1 MCALCTPVN
10 ALILRSPNAQHGEA
24 QWTDTATREVNGA
37 EVMEKPKEKGR
48 IEPYHHPAAGWGALK
63 YVAINLIKEKVSG
76 GNYRALFKQNQ
87 PDGFDCPG
95 CAWPDRQHASTF
107 EFCENG
113 VKAVAAEATTKRVT
127 PAFFAEHTVEELM
140 QQTDYELEQHGRL
153 TDPMVY
159 DSLTDKYKPI
169 AWDDAYR
176 LIATHL
182 NQLDNPD
189 QAAFYTSGRAS
200 NEAAFLYQ
208 LFVRMY
214 GTNNFPDCSN
224 MCHEATSRGLPTTV
238 GIGKGTVTLDDFEH
252 ADTLLIFG
260 QNPATNH
267 PRMLGELRECAKR
280 GATIVSINPLRE
292 RGLERFSSPQHPL
305 EMLTMSSTKIAS
317 TFIQPRLGGDFALI
331 KGVAKRVVELDDEAI
346 ERGEERIL
354 DVEFIKEHTLGLEAF
369 AADLRAESWP
379 ALEEESGVSRE
390 EIENLARI
398 YVNGKRVIVT
408 WGMGITQHKHSVPTV
423 HMLSNLMLMRGNIG
437 REGAGLCPV
446 RGHSN
451 VQGNRTVGIE
461 EKPSQA
467 FLDRLG
473 NVFGF
478 EPPREHG
485 LDVVETIEH
494 MLEGHVK
501 VFLGLG
507 GNFAM
512 ATPDTPRTFDALR
525 SCNLTMHITT
535 KLNRSHLV
543 HGRDALILPTLGR
556 TEIDIQGGVSQG
568 ITVEDSMSMVHI
580 SYGMSIPASK
590 NLMSETAIV
599 ANIAHA
605 TLGDD
610 KVDWL
615 ERARNYALIR
625 DDIEQVLDGFENY
638 NERIK
643 HPGGFHLRVASRERD
658 WQTATGKANF
668 MVHKI
673 ETDTPIRRAKALH
686 GERVMTLMTTRSHD
700 QYNTTI
706 YALDDRYRGVFGQRR
721 VVFVN
726 PADLDMLGFKAGER
740 VDMTTV
746 WDDGID
752 RRADSFLLVEYD
764 IPRGCIGAYYPETNP
779 LVPLSSVGDVCNTPT
794 SKSIPVLLHRCASSA
809 AAA

>member
-1 MCALCTPVN
+1 MGKTK
-10 ALILRSPNAQHGEA
+10 SPA
-24 QWTDTATREVNGA
+24 
-37 EVMEKPKEKGR
+37 R

-63 YVAINLIKEKVSG
+63 YVAINLIKERVSG
-76 GNYRALFKQNQ
+76 GDYRALFKQNQ

-127 PAFFAEHTVEELM
+127 PDFFAEHTIDELM
-140 QQTDYELEQHGRL
+140 KQTDYELEQHGRL
-153 TDPMVY
+153 TDPMAY
-159 DSLTDKYKPI
+159 NALLDKYVPI
-169 AWDDAYR
+169 SWADAFE
-176 LIATHL
+176 LIASHL
-182 NQLDNPD
+182 NNLDDPD

-200 NEAAFLYQ
+200 NEAAFVYQ

-224 MCHEATSRGLPTTV
+224 MCHEATSRGLPSTV
-238 GIGKGTVTLDDFEH
+238 GVGKGTVLLDDFEH
-252 ADTLLIFG
+252 ADTILIFG

-267 PRMLGELRECAKR
+267 PRMLGELRECSRR

-292 RGLERFSSPQHPL
+292 RGLERFSSPQHPI
-305 EMLTMSSTKIAS
+305 EMLTLSSTKIAT
-317 TFIQPRLGGDFALI
+317 TFIQPKLSGDFALL
-331 KGVAKRVVELDDEAI
+331 KGVAKRVVELDDDAVAQ
-346 ERGEERIL
+346 GTERIL
-354 DVEFIKEHTLGLEAF
+354 DVEFIDEHTFGFDAF

-379 ALEEESGVSRE
+379 ALEAESGVTRE
-390 EIENLARI
+390 DIENLARI
-398 YVNGKRVIVT
+398 YVNGRRVIAT
-408 WGMGITQHKHSVPTV
+408 WGMGLTQHKNSVATV
-423 HMLSNLMLMRGNIG
+423 HMLSNLMMMRGNIG

-461 EKPSQA
+461 DKPSQA
-467 FLDRLG
+467 FLDQLG
-473 NVFGF
+473 KVFDF

-485 LDVVETIEH
+485 YDVVETIEA

-507 GNFAM
+507 GNFSI
-512 ATPDTPRTFDALR
+512 ATPDTPRTWDALR
-525 SCNLTMHITT
+525 ACDLTVHITT

-543 HGRDALILPTLGR
+543 HGKQALILPTLGR
-556 TEIDIQGGVSQG
+556 TEIDLQNGVPQGV
-568 ITVEDSMSMVHI
+568 TVEDSMSMVHV
-580 SYGMSIPASK
+580 SYGMNAPASK

-605 TLGDD
+605 TLGDA

-615 ERARNYALIR
+615 GYARDYARVRDAIER
-625 DDIEQVLDGFENY
+625 VLEGFDHY
-638 NERIK
+638 NERIA
-643 HPGGFHLRVASRERD
+643 HPGGFHLGVASREREWRTD
-658 WQTATGKANF
+658 TGKANF
-668 MVHKI
+668 IVHQI
-673 ETDTPIRRAKALH
+673 EQDTPIRRARDVH
-686 GERVMTLMTTRSHD
+686 GERLMTLMTTRSHD

-726 PADLDMLGFKAGER
+726 PADLAMLGFKAGEW

-746 WDDGID
+746 WDDGIE

-794 SKSIPVLLHRCASSA
+794 SKSIPVLLHRTVAPAMA
-809 AAA
+809 A